1 MTDLELLGRV
11 LSCMDPSAESMHLV
25 RRKGSILLALPSGK
39 EAAARALALYQ
50 PQRRM
55 ARAMAMSL
63 RGLAGWGLH
72 NCVLPETPIH
82 GGRSEPPLGFPKAEP
97 GSCGVL
103 LGSPEHRIRR
113 AITSYRLGGRWE
125 VAKISFG
132 GEGGKLLA
140 AEAQALRDM
149 QAVEGG
155 APELLGFHQS
165 RDVTLLRMPYLE
177 GDPVPAGRFAEALG
191 LLVHWVGKS
200 PARPISAFPEWPFID
215 AALKAV
221 PGGDQVAQ
229 ALSRETLRPVICHGD
244 FARWNLRSCNGA
256 FPMALDWEWGHADGM
271 PGIDLVHYF
280 LQDHR
285 LVQRKRP
292 EDALRSTL
300 ADLNLTECADYL
312 RKTGWQEHGILA
324 VIACLAWKA
333 GAGHQEN
340 KEFLDAAVGIFRSG
354 ETPI

>member
-1 MTDLELLGRV
+1 MTDHELLGRV
-11 LSCMDPSAESMHLV
+11 LSCMDPSVESMHVV
-25 RRKGSILLALPSGK
+25 RRKGRILLALPPGRQ
-39 EAAARALALYQ
+39 AAAKALALYQ
-50 PQRRM
+50 PQRPI

-63 RGLAGWGLH
+63 RRLAGWGLQG
-72 NCVLPETPIH
+72 CVLRETRIH
-82 GGRSEPPLGFPKAEP
+82 GVRSEPLDGFPGVEP

-113 AITSYRLGGRWE
+113 AIVSYRLGGRWE

-132 GEGGKLLA
+132 DEGEKLLE

-149 QAVEGG
+149 QAVGCG
-155 APELLGFHQS
+155 APELLGFHRS
-165 RDVTLLRMPYLE
+165 KDVTLLRMPYLE
-177 GDPVPAGRFAEALG
+177 GDPVPAGHFTEALG

-200 PARPISAFPEWPFID
+200 PVRPITAFPEWPFIE

-229 ALSRETLRPVICHGD
+229 ALSRETLSPVICHGD
-244 FARWNLRSCNGA
+244 FARWNLRNCNGA

-271 PGIDLVHYF
+271 PGIDLIHYF

-292 EDALRSTL
+292 EDAIRATL
-300 ADLNLTECADYL
+300 ADLGRPECADYL
-312 RKTGWQEHGILA
+312 RKTGWQDHGLLA

-340 KEFLDAAVGIFRSG
+340 TEFLDAAVGIFRSG
-354 ETPI
+354 EAPI

>member
-1 MTDLELLGRV
+1 MTDHELLGRV
-11 LSCMDPSAESMHLV
+11 LSSMDPSAESMHVV
-25 RRKGSILLALPSGK
+25 RRKGSILLALPPGR

-72 NCVLPETPIH
+72 SGVLPKTQIH
-82 GGRSEPPLGFPKAEP
+82 GGRSEPLDGFSGAEP

-113 AITSYRLGGRWE
+113 AIVSYRLGGRWE

-132 GEGGKLLA
+132 EGGEKLLA
-140 AEAQALRDM
+140 TEAQALREM
-149 QAVEGG
+149 QAVGSG
-155 APELLGFHQS
+155 APELLGFHHSQ
-165 RDVTLLRMPYLE
+165 DITLLRMPYLE

-191 LLVHWVGKS
+191 LLVHWVGKI
-200 PARPISAFPEWPFID
+200 PAKPIHGFPEWPFIE

-221 PGGDQVAQ
+221 PGGDQIAQ
-229 ALSRETLRPVICHGD
+229 ALSRETLNPVICHGD
-244 FARWNLRSCNGA
+244 FARWNLRSRDGT

-285 LVQRKRP
+285 LVERKRP
-292 EDALRSTL
+292 EDAIRATL
-300 ADLNLTECADYL
+300 ADLGRPECADYM
-312 RKTGWQEHGILA
+312 RKTGWQDHSLLA

-340 KEFLDAAVGIFRSG
+340 TEFLEAAVGIFRSG
-354 ETPI
+354 EATI